1 MKKFLALLLVM
12 MLIMTSFT
20 ACGSKDDAE
29 GETPDTNLEQDVEVN
44 GGEVEGDA
52 EADAEDGAEDADEET
67 ADEEDEPAK
76 EEEKKEEASD
86 KQDEQKPAESK
97 PADKK
102 PEADKDKNDKKEE
115 DKKEEK
121 PSSDNSGSGA
131 ASVAGTP
138 AEIIEKIYGVFP
150 VADLPLGTIEIDLAD
165 PDALMMFT
173 GLSSA
178 DKIAA
183 AAASE
188 SMMGAQAYSL
198 VVVKVK
204 DAKDAEAVATEMMNG
219 IDQRKWIC
227 VEADDLR
234 VAAAGDTVVLMMIGS
249 AHADVATAKDIIDA
263 FGSVAGGLDLNKT
276 K

>member
-20 ACGSKDDAE
+20 ACGSKDDGE
-29 GETPDTNLEQDVEVN
+29 IETPDTNLEQDVEA
-44 GGEVEGDA
+44 GGDEVEGDA
-52 EADAEDGAEDADEET
+52 EADAEDAEGDAE
-67 ADEEDEPAK
+67 ADKEDEPAK
-76 EEEKKEEASD
+76 EEDKKEESAD
-86 KQDEQKPAESK
+86 KKEEQKPADSK
-97 PADKK
+97 PADK
-102 PEADKDKNDKKEE
+102 PESDKKEENKKEE

-121 PSSDNSGSGA
+121 PSSGNSGA
-131 ASVAGTP
+131 ASVSGTP
-138 AEIIEKIYGVFP
+138 AEIIDMIYEKAPAVEF
-150 VADLPLGTIEIDLAD
+150 PLGTIEIDINDA
-165 PDALMMFT
+165 DALMMFT

-178 DKIAA
+178 DKISA

-188 SMMGAQAYSL
+188 AMMGSQAYSL

-204 DAKDAEAVATEMMNG
+204 DAKNAESVATEMMNG

-234 VAAAGDTVVLMMIGS
+234 VAAAGDTVVLMMVDS
-249 AHADVATAKDIIDA
+249 EYAATVTAKDVIDA
-263 FGSVAGGLDLNKT
+263 FGSVAGGLDLNKA